1 MSTYIQY
8 EIWLFLQSFVLG
20 AGLLLFY
27 RLIRVIRRLFS
38 RSSAYSGLFDILYWL
53 VLTMLVFARIYQ
65 TNQGILR
72 NFLFFGLLS
81 GAFFTYLTLAS
92 AFELICYKILEIPV
106 RFMKKFSKKLSN
118 RLLFWGKSCKIL
130 ARQSA
135 NRYKNST
142 RNPLQTKKGRKVGKI
157 REKTKK
163 KTIGYNQLG
172 MFGISL
178 IVLVLLLSLMVQSRD
193 LKESLAGYE
202 TRAEAL
208 SQQLEEEQARTEE
221 IKELKE
227 YMQTD
232 EYAEQAAREKLGL
245 VKDNEIIFQ
254 EAN

>member
-1 MSTYIQY
+1 
-8 EIWLFLQSFVLG
+8 
-20 AGLLLFY
+20 
-27 RLIRVIRRLFS
+27 
-38 RSSAYSGLFDILYWL
+38 
-53 VLTMLVFARIYQ
+53 
-65 TNQGILR
+65 
-72 NFLFFGLLS
+72 
-81 GAFFTYLTLAS
+81 
-92 AFELICYKILEIPV
+92 
-106 RFMKKFSKKLSN
+106 
-118 RLLFWGKSCKIL
+118 
-130 ARQSA
+130 
-135 NRYKNST
+135 
-142 RNPLQTKKGRKVGKI
+142 
-157 REKTKK
+157 
-163 KTIGYNQLG
+163 

-245 VKDNEIIFQ
+245 VEDNEIIFQ

>member
-1 MSTYIQY
+1 
-8 EIWLFLQSFVLG
+8 
-20 AGLLLFY
+20 
-27 RLIRVIRRLFS
+27 
-38 RSSAYSGLFDILYWL
+38 
-53 VLTMLVFARIYQ
+53 
-65 TNQGILR
+65 
-72 NFLFFGLLS
+72 
-81 GAFFTYLTLAS
+81 
-92 AFELICYKILEIPV
+92 
-106 RFMKKFSKKLSN
+106 
-118 RLLFWGKSCKIL
+118 
-130 ARQSA
+130 
-135 NRYKNST
+135 
-142 RNPLQTKKGRKVGKI
+142 
-157 REKTKK
+157 
-163 KTIGYNQLG
+163 

-232 EYAEQAAREKLGL
+232 EYAEQAGREKLGL

>member
-1 MSTYIQY
+1 
-8 EIWLFLQSFVLG
+8 
-20 AGLLLFY
+20 
-27 RLIRVIRRLFS
+27 
-38 RSSAYSGLFDILYWL
+38 
-53 VLTMLVFARIYQ
+53 
-65 TNQGILR
+65 
-72 NFLFFGLLS
+72 
-81 GAFFTYLTLAS
+81 
-92 AFELICYKILEIPV
+92 
-106 RFMKKFSKKLSN
+106 
-118 RLLFWGKSCKIL
+118 
-130 ARQSA
+130 
-135 NRYKNST
+135 
-142 RNPLQTKKGRKVGKI
+142 
-157 REKTKK
+157 
-163 KTIGYNQLG
+163 

-232 EYAEQAAREKLGL
+232 EYAEQATREKLGL

>member
-1 MSTYIQY
+1 
-8 EIWLFLQSFVLG
+8 
-20 AGLLLFY
+20 
-27 RLIRVIRRLFS
+27 
-38 RSSAYSGLFDILYWL
+38 
-53 VLTMLVFARIYQ
+53 
-65 TNQGILR
+65 
-72 NFLFFGLLS
+72 
-81 GAFFTYLTLAS
+81 
-92 AFELICYKILEIPV
+92 
-106 RFMKKFSKKLSN
+106 
-118 RLLFWGKSCKIL
+118 
-130 ARQSA
+130 
-135 NRYKNST
+135 
-142 RNPLQTKKGRKVGKI
+142 
-157 REKTKK
+157 
-163 KTIGYNQLG
+163 

-254 EAN
+254 EANGAAAA